1 MALTRATAETSRLAA
16 ELEAAKKE
24 LAQAQARGGVLEASL
39 LAAQVKGRDVIV
51 AAARGILGYVLICG
65 GGMGRNVWRSC

>member
-1 MALTRATAETSRLAA
+1 VALTRATAETSRLAA

-39 LAAQVKGRDVIV
+39 LAAQVQGGV
-51 AAARGILGYVLICG
+51 RGGL
-65 GGMGRNVWRSC
+65 